1 MQTLSACCRGYR
13 LVGAGAAV
21 VAALL
26 VATTVGVARV
36 APAQSPAEK
45 TPANNCHIEWAPMR
59 DGVKLATEVYLP
71 AAPGKHP
78 VIMTRTPYNRRYER
92 VGSNCDN
99 KQLIAYANRGYVALN
114 QDVRGRYRSEGV
126 FDPFRQERDDGYD
139 AVEWAA
145 VQPWS
150 NGKVGVFGGSYVGV
164 TTWQAVAAAPPH
176 LVTAV
181 GTITASDYHDNWAYV
196 NGAFDL
202 NINMGWTVNFL
213 AADGYRRSLD
223 GQGLAVEEIDRRVAT
238 WIANA
243 QRDLLTEWVWTL
255 PLKSFSKLQTIA
267 PYYYDWLNHPDFDAF
282 WQKASLEDQ
291 YSKVTIPTLNIAAW
305 YDVFAVGSVRNFL
318 GARASGGSAAART
331 GTKLVMT
338 CCGHTG
344 RQGLISWGDQAYAPP
359 DAELDE
365 RWFDF
370 YLKGAQNG
378 VDREPT
384 ARLLVMVPPDRGTKG
399 SSFYVAT
406 ETYPL
411 PNTEMRK
418 FYLSSGGRANTR
430 LGDGVLGS
438 QPSGQPDKFV
448 YDPKDPVPTMG
459 GNLCCGDFLMR
470 GALDQSK
477 VEMRKDVLV
486 YTSAPL
492 TEDLPV
498 IGPVTVKLWAAS
510 SARDTDFTA
519 KLVDVH
525 HDDIAHNIL
534 DRIVRARFRN
544 GSKMPPSLIT
554 PGRRYEYT
562 IDLGHTA
569 VVFRKGHR
577 VRVEISSS
585 NFPHFDRNPN
595 TGRPFGED
603 AQLVTATQ
611 TIFHDAENPSHVE
624 LPVAPGTL
632 LKNATWD

>member
-1 MQTLSACCRGYR
+1 MHTSKL
-13 LVGAGAAV
+13 LAATILPV
-21 VAALL
+21 LL
-26 VATTVGVARV
+26 AATTIEGARGGSQQ
-36 APAQSPAEK
+36 PPSDP
-45 TPANNCHIEWAPMR
+45 TCRIEWAPMR

-71 AAPGKHP
+71 ASPGKYP
-78 VIMTRTPYNRRYER
+78 VIMTRTPYNRRYAAT
-92 VGSNCDN
+92 GSNCDN
-99 KQLIAYANRGYVALN
+99 TRLIGLARRGYVGLN

-126 FDPFRQERDDGYD
+126 FDPFRQEKDDGFD

-150 NGKVGVFGGSYVGV
+150 NGKVGIFGGSYVGV
-164 TTWQAVAAAPPH
+164 TTWQATVAAPPH

-181 GTITASDYHDNWAYV
+181 GSITASDYHDNWAYV

-202 NINMGWTVNFL
+202 HLNMGWTVNFL
-213 AADGYRRSLD
+213 AADGYRRTLAGS
-223 GQGLAVEEIDRRVAT
+223 GLSVEEMDRRVSN
-238 WIANA
+238 WIADA

-255 PLKSFSKLQTIA
+255 PLRNFSKLQTIA

-282 WQKASLEDQ
+282 WEKASLEHQ
-291 YSKVTIPTLNIAAW
+291 YAQVKIPTLNYAGW
-305 YDVFAVGSVRNFL
+305 YDVFGVGSIRNFL
-318 GARASGGSAAART
+318 GARAHGATAEART

-344 RQGLISWGDQAYAPP
+344 KQGLISWGEQAQSYGG
-359 DAELDE
+359 DLED

-370 YLKGAQNG
+370 YLKGIQTG

-384 ARLLVMVPPDRGTKG
+384 ARLLVMVPPDRGTTG
-399 SSFYVAT
+399 SSFYIGADA
-406 ETYPL
+406 YPL

-418 FYLSSGGRANTR
+418 FYLGSGGRANTR
-430 LGDGVLGS
+430 LGDGVLGAS
-438 QPSGQPDKFV
+438 PSGQPDKFV

-459 GNLCCGDFLMR
+459 GNLCCGDFLAR

-477 VEMRKDVLV
+477 VELRKDVLV

-492 TEDLPV
+492 AEDLAAV
-498 IGPVTVKLWAAS
+498 GPVTVKLSAAS

-525 HDDIAHNIL
+525 LDDIAHNVL

-544 GSKMPPSLIT
+544 GSKMPPSLIA

-562 IDLGHTA
+562 IELGHTA
-569 VVFRKGHR
+569 TVFRRGHR
-577 VRVEISSS
+577 IRLEISSS

-595 TGRPFGED
+595 TGRTLGED
-603 AQLVTATQ
+603 AQFVTATQ
-611 TIFHDAENPSHVE
+611 TIYHDAEQPSYVE
-624 LPVAPGTL
+624 LPVAPGIRIQPSTP
-632 LKNATWD
+632 